1 MDRVSVSEAEGWW
14 FDPTRARQVSWVT
27 TPEDVGFMQQA
38 LAEAQRAKAA
48 GEVPVGAVLVRQG
61 RIVSRGFNRRENDH
75 DPTAH
80 AEMVALREGAKAE
93 GSWRLDGCT
102 LYVTLE
108 PCPMCAGA
116 LVMSRIERLVF
127 GAEDARY
134 GACGSWLNLA
144 DYPGLPHHVR
154 VCGGVEAA
162 ASKTLLE
169 AFFRS
174 IRTTE

>member
-1 MDRVSVSEAEGWW
+1 MRE
-14 FDPTRARQVSWVT
+14 
-27 TPEDVGFMQQA
+27 A
-38 LAEAQRAKAA
+38 LAEAELARAA
-48 GEVPVGAVLVRQG
+48 GEVPVGAVLVREG
-61 RIVSRGFNRRENDH
+61 RIMSRGHNRRENDH

-80 AEMVALREGAKAE
+80 AELRVLRQAASRL

-127 GAEDARY
+127 GAADPQY

-144 DYPGLPHHVR
+144 DYPGLPHHVL

-162 ASKTLLE
+162 ACRAVLE
-169 AFFRS
+169 EFFRS
-174 IRTTE
+174 VRE